1 VRQERE
7 VAATTKDASKAA
19 TGQGRVTIRQVAVH
33 AGVSEAAV
41 SYALNGRPG
50 VSART
55 RERVLAAARDLGWA
69 PNIAAR
75 SLGTARANAVGLV
88 LVRPP
93 RVMIVDS
100 WFTQMLSGVEAEL
113 NRNGIALVLHL
124 VDEIADTVEVYR
136 KWWAG
141 RHVDGVIV
149 TDLRHND
156 PRLDALREIGLP
168 AAIIGG
174 TTFGSL
180 GFDGFSS
187 VDADVAATARSIV
200 GYLRALGHRTIA
212 RVAGNQ
218 ELLHTAQRDNAYLA
232 ALDESGMDVT
242 QYRVVYT
249 NYSAVDGMR
258 ATRELMSVAQPPTAV
273 VFDNDV
279 MAAASLK
286 VAHEMG
292 LSVPDDFSV
301 VAWDDSDLCQITV
314 PEITAV
320 VQTPALQAELAA
332 RALLTALNGGEGT
345 HVRLAPGT
353 LTARQSTRP
362 LRV

>member
-1 VRQERE
+1 M
-7 VAATTKDASKAA
+7 AAAAKDTGAEAA
-19 TGQGRVTIRQVAVH
+19 GQARVTIRQVAVH

-41 SYALNGRPG
+41 SYALNNRPG
-50 VSART
+50 VSEQT
-55 RERVLAAARDLGWA
+55 RARVLAAARDLGWA

-75 SLGTARANAVGLV
+75 SLGTAKANAVGLV

-113 NRNGIALVLHL
+113 NRNDIALVLHL
-124 VDEIADTVEVYR
+124 VDRIEDTIDVYR

-141 RHVDGVIV
+141 RHVDGVIL
-149 TDLRHND
+149 TDLR
-156 PRLDALREIGLP
+156 AGEIAAGDLLP
-168 AAIIGG
+168 AAVIGG
-174 TTFGSL
+174 KPGL
-180 GFDGFSS
+180 DGCST
-187 VDADVAATARSIV
+187 VDADVAGTARVIV

-212 RVAGNQ
+212 RVAGTE
-218 ELLHTAQRDNAYLA
+218 ELFHTGQRDTAYLD
-232 ALDESGMDVT
+232 ALDHAGLDRDR
-242 QYRVVYT
+242 YRVVYT

-258 ATRELMSVAQPPTAV
+258 AMRELMSGAEPPTAV

-292 LSVPDDFSV
+292 LSVPEDVSV

-314 PEITAV
+314 PAITAV
-320 VQTPALQAELAA
+320 QQTPALQAELAA
-332 RALLTALNGGEGT
+332 RALLATINGGEIS
-345 HVRLAPGT
+345 HVTLQPGT
-353 LTARQSTRP
+353 LTARESTRP
-362 LRV
+362 LRAGRTA

>member
-1 VRQERE
+1 M
-7 VAATTKDASKAA
+7 AAAAKDTGGEAA
-19 TGQGRVTIRQVAVH
+19 GQARVTIRQVAVH

-41 SYALNGRPG
+41 SYALNNRPG
-50 VSART
+50 VSEQT
-55 RERVLAAARDLGWA
+55 RARVLAAARDLGWA

-113 NRNGIALVLHL
+113 NRNDIALVLHL
-124 VDEIADTVEVYR
+124 VDRIEDTIEVYR

-141 RHVDGVIV
+141 RHVDGVIL
-149 TDLRHND
+149 TDLRKDD
-156 PRLDALREIGLP
+156 PRLDALVEIGLP
-168 AAIIGG
+168 AAVIGG
-174 TTFGSL
+174 KPGL
-180 GFDGFSS
+180 DGCST
-187 VDADVAATARSIV
+187 VDADTAGTARAIV

-212 RVAGNQ
+212 RVAGTE
-218 ELLHTAQRDNAYLA
+218 ELFHTGQRDAAYLA
-232 ALDESGMDVT
+232 ALTDSGLDT
-242 QYRVVYT
+242 DRYRVVYT

-258 ATRELMSVAQPPTAV
+258 AMRELMSGAEPPTAV

-292 LSVPDDFSV
+292 LSVPEDVSV

-314 PEITAV
+314 PAITAV
-320 VQTPALQAELAA
+320 QQTPAEQAELAA
-332 RALLTALNGGEGT
+332 RALLTTINGGGIS
-345 HVRLAPGT
+345 HVTLPPGT

-362 LRV
+362 LRPGRTA

>member
-1 VRQERE
+1 M
-7 VAATTKDASKAA
+7 AAAAKDTGGEASGPA
-19 TGQGRVTIRQVAVH
+19 RVTIRQVAVH

-41 SYALNGRPG
+41 SYALNNRPG
-50 VSART
+50 VSEQT
-55 RERVLAAARDLGWA
+55 RARVLAAARDLGWA

-113 NRNGIALVLHL
+113 NRNDIALVLHL
-124 VDEIADTVEVYR
+124 VDRIEDTIDVYR

-141 RHVDGVIV
+141 RHVDGVIL
-149 TDLRHND
+149 TDLRKDD
-156 PRLDALREIGLP
+156 PRLDALVEIGLP
-168 AAIIGG
+168 AAVIGG
-174 TTFGSL
+174 KPGI
-180 GFDGFSS
+180 DGCST
-187 VDADVAATARSIV
+187 VDADTAGTARAIV

-212 RVAGNQ
+212 RVAGTE
-218 ELLHTAQRDNAYLA
+218 ELFHTGQRDAAYLA
-232 ALDESGMDVT
+232 ALADSGLDT
-242 QYRVVYT
+242 GRYRVVYT

-258 ATRELMSVAQPPTAV
+258 AMRELMSGAEPPTAV

-292 LSVPDDFSV
+292 LSVPEDVSV

-314 PEITAV
+314 PAITAV
-320 VQTPALQAELAA
+320 QQTPAEQAELAA
-332 RALLTALNGGEGT
+332 RALLTTINGGGVS
-345 HVRLAPGT
+345 HVTLPPGT

-362 LRV
+362 LRPGRTA